1 MKKILKA
8 TIIIVF
14 MIFIGLYIYEN
25 PETIKNIVN
34 NTKTYA
40 KIITAK
46 EPLYNEEEYIN
57 TLNVKSSHYYYSR
70 LTDNQKL
77 IYHAVANG
85 IKNLER
91 EIVLKEYQY
100 IDNDTLL
107 EDIDIT
113 INYFYLD
120 HPEVFY
126 VENEYFISE
135 ISSFAGKNIILNLEY
150 TVSTLEELNQN
161 IERMIPIIEEYL
173 NKVEGKSK
181 MEAEIILH
189 DELGKNVKYYKHENL
204 EDVPAECHTIEGAFI
219 NQTAVCDG
227 ISKAMQILLSKV
239 DITNIIVLGKLEEVS
254 HAWNMVELDGN
265 WYHLDITSDKSV
277 KALEEKGAVIH
288 SYFNIMTKDIEKS
301 HFIANDKIIP
311 VAVANEYNY
320 YFYTK
325 KYITLQNEFDDQ
337 LKEILQ
343 NDTHPYAVEFYTEET
358 KNISE
363 KIYRVVRNLSY
374 YYDYDDVPIHF
385 TYYNVLNS
393 YILIKK

>member
-1 MKKILKA
+1 MKKFLKVTL
-8 TIIIVF
+8 TITLMV
-14 MIFIGLYIYEN
+14 FIGFYIYEN
-25 PETIKNIVN
+25 PETIKNVVN
-34 NTKTYA
+34 NTKIYA
-40 KIITAK
+40 KIIMAK
-46 EPLYNEEEYIN
+46 EPSYNEEEYIN
-57 TLNVKSSHYYYSR
+57 TLNVKSSHYYYSQ
-70 LTDNQKL
+70 LTDNQKS

-85 IKNLER
+85 IKNLEH

-107 EDIDIT
+107 KDIDIT

-135 ISSFAGKNIILNLEY
+135 ISSLTGKNVILNLKY
-150 TVSTLEELNQN
+150 TIATLEELNQK
-161 IERMIPIIEEYL
+161 IEKMIPIIEEYL
-173 NKVEGKSK
+173 EKVEGKSK
-181 MEAEIILH
+181 IEAEIILH
-189 DELGKNVKYYKHENL
+189 DELGKNVRYYTHENL
-204 EDVPAECHTIEGAFI
+204 EDVPTECHTIEGAFI

-239 DITNIIVLGKLEEVS
+239 DIKNIIVLGKIEEVS

-277 KALEEKGAVIH
+277 KDLEEKGVVIH
-288 SYFNIMTKDIEKS
+288 SYFNIMTQDIEKS
-301 HFIANDKIIP
+301 HFIENDKIIP
-311 VAVANEYNY
+311 LAEAKEYNY

-325 KYITLQNEFDDQ
+325 KCITLQNRFDEQ

-358 KNISE
+358 KNMSE
-363 KIYRVVRNLSY
+363 QIYRVVRILSY
-374 YYDYDDVPIHF
+374 YDDYDDVPINF
-385 TYYNVLNS
+385 TYYHVLNS

>member
-1 MKKILKA
+1 MKKFLKT
-8 TIIIVF
+8 TIIIAF
-14 MIFIGLYIYEN
+14 MTFIGFYIYEN
-25 PETIKNIVN
+25 PETVKNIVN
-34 NTKTYA
+34 NTKIYA

-46 EPLYNEEEYIN
+46 EPLYDQEEYIN
-57 TLNVKSSHYYYSR
+57 MLNVKSSHYYYFQ
-70 LTDNQKL
+70 LTENQKL

-85 IKNLER
+85 IKNLEH

-107 EDIDIT
+107 KDIDIT

-135 ISSFAGKNIILNLEY
+135 ISSFTGKNVILNLEY
-150 TVSTLEELNQN
+150 TIATLDELNQK
-161 IERMIPIIEEYL
+161 IEKMLPIIEEYL
-173 NKVEGKSK
+173 AKVEGKSK

-189 DELGKNVKYYKHENL
+189 DELGKNVKYYMHENL
-204 EDVPAECHTIEGAFI
+204 EDVPTECHTIEGAFI

-239 DITNIIVLGKLEEVS
+239 DIVNIIVLGKLEEVS
-254 HAWNMVELDGN
+254 HAWNMVELDGD

-277 KALEEKGAVIH
+277 KDLEEKGAVIH
-288 SYFNIMTKDIEKS
+288 SYFNIMTQEIEKS
-301 HFIANDKIIP
+301 HFIENKKIIP
-311 VAVANEYNY
+311 LAEAKEYNY

-325 KYITLQNEFDDQ
+325 HYITLQNDFNLQ

-343 NDTHPYAVEFYTEET
+343 KDTHPYAVEFYTEET
-358 KNISE
+358 KNMAE
-363 KIYRVVRNLSY
+363 KMYRVVRNLSY
-374 YYDYDDVPIHF
+374 YDDYDDVPIHF